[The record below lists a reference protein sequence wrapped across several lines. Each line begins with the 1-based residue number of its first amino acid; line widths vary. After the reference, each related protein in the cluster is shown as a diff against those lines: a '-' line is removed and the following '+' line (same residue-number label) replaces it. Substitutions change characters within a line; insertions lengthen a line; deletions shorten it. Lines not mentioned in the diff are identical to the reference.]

1 MFTNYYSSGSQGPSG
16 LNGQCASQGYV
27 GSQGV
32 CSMQSFSD
40 QYKVDVEEKE
50 INLDNPIFVY
60 YLDTR
65 GITRQRLEETA
76 HQINRVFPKIVT
88 LWIVPSEQPSKIEC
102 VYDGKLRVNN
112 LKELHS
118 LVSDIHTELDNSSDF
133 SEFKIKVRDLLLNS
147 ILSEES

>member
-1 MFTNYYSSGSQGPSG
+1 
-16 LNGQCASQGYV
+16 V
-27 GSQGV
+27 
-32 CSMQSFSD
+32 FSD
-40 QYKVDVEEKE
+40 YNYKIEAEEKE
-50 INLDNPIFVY
+50 INLDNHIFVY

-65 GITRQRLEETA
+65 GITRQSRMKLAAAALLKETA
-76 HQINRVFPKIVT
+76 NQISRVFPKNVT

-102 VYDGKLRVNN
+102 VYDGKLRVDK

-118 LVSDIHTELDNSSDF
+118 LVSDIHNQLDNSSDF

>member
-1 MFTNYYSSGSQGPSG
+1 
-16 LNGQCASQGYV
+16 V
-27 GSQGV
+27 
-32 CSMQSFSD
+32 FSD
-40 QYKVDVEEKE
+40 YNYKIEAEEKE
-50 INLDNPIFVY
+50 IDLNNPIFVY
-60 YLDTR
+60 YIDTR

-76 HQINRVFPKIVT
+76 KQISRVFPKNVT

-102 VYDGKLRVNN
+102 VYDGKLRVNK

>member
-1 MFTNYYSSGSQGPSG
+1 
-16 LNGQCASQGYV
+16 V
-27 GSQGV
+27 
-32 CSMQSFSD
+32 FSD
-40 QYKVDVEEKE
+40 YNYKIEAEEKE
-50 INLDNPIFVY
+50 INLDNHIFVY

-88 LWIVPSEQPSKIEC
+88 LWIVPSKQPSKIEC
-102 VYDGKLRVNN
+102 VYDGKLRVNK
-112 LKELHS
+112 LKEVHS
-118 LVSDIHTELDNSSDF
+118 FVSDIHNQLDNSSDF